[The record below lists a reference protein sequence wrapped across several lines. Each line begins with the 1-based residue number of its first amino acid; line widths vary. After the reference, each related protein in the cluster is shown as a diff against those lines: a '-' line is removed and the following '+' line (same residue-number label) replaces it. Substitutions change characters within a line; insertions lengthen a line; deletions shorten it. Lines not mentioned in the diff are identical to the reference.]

1 MNGSQQSDTHTST
14 ELTVQLKSF
23 DYRYSGAVGL
33 GKANVAQTE
42 AGVKALKIP
51 ALCVS
56 QNELVWLHGPSGC
69 GKTTMLNLIAG
80 FLTPPPG
87 HVTVLNQDMGQ
98 LRRVQQNQQSN
109 QNHWRMHTIGIVP
122 QEPLLIDSLNAW
134 QNAVLP
140 SQLAGF
146 GQPDFAERVEQLFA
160 RLAIDS
166 VRLHLPSQLSRG
178 QQQRVA
184 IARAFAN
191 QPRLILADEP
201 TANLDDANVHNV
213 MTLIQQLVAEQG
225 ACAIVASHDAR
236 IAPYCTSRMGFNDA

>member
-1 MNGSQQSDTHTST
+1 MNGTQQSGTNAST

-33 GKANVAQTE
+33 GKAKFAETWE
-42 AGVKALKIP
+42 GARALKIP
-51 ALCVS
+51 ALRIS
-56 QNELVWLHGPSGC
+56 KGELVWLHGPSGC

-80 FLTPPPG
+80 FLTPPPE

-98 LRRVQQNQQSN
+98 LRQSQRHQQS
-109 QNHWRMHTIGIVP
+109 HWRMHTIGIVP
-122 QEPLLIDSLNAW
+122 QEPLLIDSLSAW

-140 SQLAGF
+140 AQLAGLDKL
-146 GQPDFAERVEQLFA
+146 DFVERVEQLFA
-160 RLAIDS
+160 RLSIDS

-191 QPRLILADEP
+191 QSRLILADEP
-201 TANLDDANVHNV
+201 TANLDDANVHSV